1 MITYGI
7 SIILIVI
14 AAAMTAVG
22 TGILIPI
29 LKKQQMGQNIREE
42 GPESHKKK
50 AGTPSMGGIA
60 IIAGAL
66 ITSLIGLAVTKDPR
80 VTDMFVILI
89 SFALFGALGFVD
101 DYLKVIKKENE
112 GLKVIPKFTAQF
124 VISLLLAIYMTV
136 VSEHATTVMIP
147 FIARSVDFG
156 VFYIPFIVFTM
167 LAMVNAVNLTDGLD
181 GLAAGTTGIV
191 SVTLGIV
198 AVGTGAVSSG
208 VFLMAMAGACAGF
221 LVFNKNPAK
230 VFMGDT
236 GSLALGGGL
245 TVAAIVMRMELLLP
259 IAGIIY
265 VAEALSVCMQ
275 VGYFKATGG
284 KRIFR
289 MTPLHHHFELGG
301 MSEKKVVVSFWIV
314 TLCAC
319 LISLGSIWR
328 LM

>member
-1 MITYGI
+1 MII
-7 SIILIVI
+7 S
-14 AAAMTAVG
+14 AALTCAM

-42 GPESHKKK
+42 GPESHKSK

-60 IIAGAL
+60 IILGTVLASVIGAVMAGPGQARDL
-66 ITSLIGLAVTKDPR
+66 L
-80 VTDMFVILI
+80 VILAA
-89 SFALFGALGFVD
+89 FAAFGALGFTD

-112 GLKVIPKFTAQF
+112 GLKVKPKFASQL

-136 VSEHATTVMIP
+136 LSEHQTNVVVP
-147 FIARSVDFG
+147 FLGQSVDFG
-156 VFYIPFIVFTM
+156 VLYIPFIVFTM

-191 SVTLGIV
+191 SVTLAVV
-198 AVGTGAVSSG
+198 AVLTASVSSG
-208 VFLMAMAGACAGF
+208 IFLAAMAGACAGF

-245 TVAAIVMRMELLLP
+245 TVAAIVMKMELLLP

-265 VAEALSVCMQ
+265 VLEALSVCMQ

-301 MSEKKVVVSFWIV
+301 MHERKVVLMFWTI
-314 TLCAC
+314 TLIACLCAFG
-319 LISLGSIWR
+319 SLWR
-328 LM
+328 LY

>member
-1 MITYGI
+1 MDHTVIITLVI
-7 SIILIVI
+7 SAVLTCG
-14 AAAMTAVG
+14 MTGV
-22 TGILIPI
+22 LIPI

-42 GPESHKKK
+42 GPESHKSK

-60 IIAGAL
+60 IILGTIIA
-66 ITSLIGLAVTKDPR
+66 SLIGAAVTGSGQMKEL
-80 VTDMFVILI
+80 FVII
-89 SFALFGALGFVD
+89 AAFAAFGALGFLD

-112 GLKVIPKFTAQF
+112 GLKVKPKFAGQL
-124 VISLLLAIYMTV
+124 VISLLLAIYMTS
-136 VSEHATTVMIP
+136 VSEHQTNVMIP
-147 FIARSVDFG
+147 FYGQDIDFC
-156 VFYIPFIVFTM
+156 FLYIPFIVFTM

-191 SVTLGIV
+191 SITLAIV
-198 AVGTGAVSSG
+198 AVAAGAASSSA
-208 VFLMAMAGACAGF
+208 FLAAMAGACAGF

-245 TVAAIVMRMELLLP
+245 TVAAIVMKMELLLP

-265 VAEALSVCMQ
+265 VLEALSVCMQ

-301 MSEKKVVVSFWIV
+301 MHERKVVLMFWCV
-314 TLCAC
+314 TLAACAVA
-319 LISLGSIWR
+319 LGSMWR
-328 LM
+328 LF

>member
-1 MITYGI
+1 MII
-7 SIILIVI
+7 S
-14 AAAMTAVG
+14 AALTCAM
-22 TGILIPI
+22 TGILIPV

-42 GPESHKKK
+42 GPESHKSK

-60 IIAGAL
+60 IILGTVLASVIGAVMAGPGQARDL
-66 ITSLIGLAVTKDPR
+66 L
-80 VTDMFVILI
+80 VILAA
-89 SFALFGALGFVD
+89 FAAFGALGFTD

-112 GLKVIPKFTAQF
+112 GLKVKPKFASQL

-136 VSEHATTVMIP
+136 LSEHQTNVVVP
-147 FIARSVDFG
+147 FLGQSVDFG
-156 VFYIPFIVFTM
+156 VLYIPFIVFTM

-191 SVTLGIV
+191 SVTLAVV
-198 AVGTGAVSSG
+198 AVLTASVSSG
-208 VFLMAMAGACAGF
+208 IFLAAMAGACAGF
-221 LVFNKNPAK
+221 LVFNRNPAK

-245 TVAAIVMRMELLLP
+245 TVAAIVMKMELLLP

-265 VAEALSVCMQ
+265 VLEALSVCMQ

-301 MSEKKVVVSFWIV
+301 MHERKVVLMFWTI
-314 TLCAC
+314 TLIACLCAFG
-319 LISLGSIWR
+319 SLWR
-328 LM
+328 LY

>member
-1 MITYGI
+1 MEHTTILTLII
-7 SIILIVI
+7 S
-14 AAAMTAVG
+14 AALTCAM

-42 GPESHKKK
+42 GPESHKSK

-60 IIAGAL
+60 IILGTVLASVIGAVMAGPGQARDL
-66 ITSLIGLAVTKDPR
+66 L
-80 VTDMFVILI
+80 VILAA
-89 SFALFGALGFVD
+89 FAAFGALGFTD

-112 GLKVIPKFTAQF
+112 GLKVKPKFASQL

-136 VSEHATTVMIP
+136 LSEHQTNVVVP
-147 FIARSVDFG
+147 FLGQSVDFG
-156 VFYIPFIVFTM
+156 VLYIPFIVFTM

-191 SVTLGIV
+191 SVTLAVV
-198 AVGTGAVSSG
+198 AVLTASVSSG
-208 VFLMAMAGACAGF
+208 IFLAAMAGACAGF

-245 TVAAIVMRMELLLP
+245 TVAAIVMKMELLLP

-265 VAEALSVCMQ
+265 VLEALSVCMQ

-301 MSEKKVVVSFWIV
+301 MHERKVVLMFWTI
-314 TLCAC
+314 TLIACLCAFG
-319 LISLGSIWR
+319 SLWR
-328 LM
+328 LY